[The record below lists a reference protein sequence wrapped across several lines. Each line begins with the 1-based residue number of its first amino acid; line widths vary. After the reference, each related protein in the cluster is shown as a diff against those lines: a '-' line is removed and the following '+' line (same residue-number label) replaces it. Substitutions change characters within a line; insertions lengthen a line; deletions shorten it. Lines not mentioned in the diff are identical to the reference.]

1 MIVCGTAAATGI
13 PCGAGLQLADENP
26 NTAVLA
32 TSKIFFQLIEL
43 NLPTERTVLEE
54 CNCLSNRPLLRRILQ
69 IQVF

>member
-13 PCGAGLQLADENP
+13 AGAGRQLADESP
-26 NTAVLA
+26 NAAVLA

-43 NLPTERTVLEE
+43 NLPTETTVLEE
-54 CNCLSNRPLLRRILQ
+54 CNRLSNQPLLRRIPR